1 MTALFMMTEPIK
13 RASNTYSNFQ
23 NAIAANER
31 LKEIF
36 NIKPKITSKSRKL
49 ESIDSIEFKD
59 LSLNYG
65 EKLALDSI
73 NYRVTRPKIVGLVGD
88 SGGGKSSFVYLILRF
103 YDRDRGELL
112 INGTQY

>member
-1 MTALFMMTEPIK
+1 MNATVAAVVIVVGGQEVIDGNMSVGAFFSFMTALFMMTEPIK

-49 ESIDSIEFKD
+49 ESIDS
-59 LSLNYG
+59 N
-65 EKLALDSI
+65 
-73 NYRVTRPKIVGLVGD
+73 
-88 SGGGKSSFVYLILRF
+88 
-103 YDRDRGELL
+103 
-112 INGTQY
+112 